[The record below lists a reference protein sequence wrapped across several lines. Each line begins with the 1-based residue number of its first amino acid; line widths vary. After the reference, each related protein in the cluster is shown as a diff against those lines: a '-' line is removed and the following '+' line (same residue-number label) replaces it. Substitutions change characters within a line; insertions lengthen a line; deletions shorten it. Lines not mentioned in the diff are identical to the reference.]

1 MHTKRSQCGRNY
13 TEAHFSHHHTHAV
26 LLVIELFLL
35 AYTKEPE
42 IQIYTTL
49 RVEENYQQNVS
60 AVGDMH
66 G

>member
-1 MHTKRSQCGRNY
+1 M
-13 TEAHFSHHHTHAV
+13 HAV
-26 LLVIELFLL
+26 RLVIVLFLL